1 MRPLEYYVISITKY
15 SMEVNFMDKSGN
27 SQLLS
32 EDIYR
37 IFVRD
42 FGVKADGI
50 TDDTSA
56 LQQLFDSIDGPRTI
70 IFPQKSNII
79 ISKPIIITKSNLTL
93 ECNDTTFMYTGKQTL
108 DHNNGTERYYAAVM
122 FKGEMLDQVK
132 TVTNFTQYTGYVDPS
147 VTLGQT
153 NYGGLQNPPDTVSKI
168 TIASNEKNDLIVGD
182 YVSVHIK
189 NYSDSYDKNYQDNPA
204 ELNNILSKLIAIN
217 GQDLFIDIASDFI
230 FDHIQLQTICKA
242 NVLSNL
248 TINNFHFTDTN
259 ETPIPQ
265 NPSSQEQSSWVSGLK
280 FIRCT
285 NVTVN
290 NFFASKHRFPALSM
304 WQVHNYSITNSQACN
319 ARYLGPGCG
328 YLMQLMATS
337 HGIVSKAFGTEI
349 RHLVDLSASGH
360 ILIEKSEMVNNWL
373 NAFDCHGTGEF
384 DITYKDCNGNF
395 LFGNN
400 IQQFP
405 NMTASVHLL
414 NCTGSVTANWIYNL
428 NIDNSKIGL
437 FNFNN
442 IQRIVNVSISNSI
455 ITSQDKTSKIFASS
469 RSAYYNSAFSIFNC
483 CIRYD
488 SKTTISDSSAIRLE
502 GYSNVQL
509 NNIREITNDSPIF
522 QLIQFLRC
530 NKINISNVFSTR
542 NIGFYVN
549 NRSTAGNEI
558 VSTVRS
564 QDGYLSVQNVNFS
577 NTTKPTAVPNF
588 INVDNMD
595 DVSNYT
601 INFSNNYLNALT
613 ETRWLRLNT
622 SFPTNVLASF
632 NYIQGYISSYLN
644 VTTAPQLKT
653 VNNIDKSMLDTSLKN

>member
-1 MRPLEYYVISITKY
+1 
-15 SMEVNFMDKSGN
+15 MDKSGN
-27 SQLLS
+27 SQLLLKDDYS
-32 EDIYR
+32 

-42 FGVKADGI
+42 FGVQADGM

-93 ECNDTTFMYTGKQTL
+93 ECNGTTFMYTGKQAL
-108 DHNNGTERYYAAVM
+108 DHNNGTERYYAAIM
-122 FKGEMLDQVK
+122 FKGEVLDQVK
-132 TVTNFTQYTGYVDPS
+132 TVTNFAQYTGYVDPS
-147 VTLGQT
+147 VTLGQN

-168 TIASNEKNDLIVGD
+168 TISASEKNDLVIGD

-204 ELNNILSKLIAIN
+204 ELNNILSKVIAID
-217 GQDLFIDIASDFI
+217 GQDIFVDIASDFI
-230 FDHIQLQTICKA
+230 FDHAQLQTICKVD
-242 NVLSNL
+242 VLNNL
-248 TINNFHFTDTN
+248 SVNNFCFKDIN
-259 ETPIPQ
+259 ETPIGY
-265 NPSSQEQSSWVSGLK
+265 NPTSQEQSSWVSGLK
-280 FIRCT
+280 FIRCA
-285 NVTVN
+285 NVKVN

-304 WQVHNYSITNSQACN
+304 WQVHNYSITNSQACD

-337 HGIVSKAFGTEI
+337 HGIISRASGKGI

-360 ILIEKSEMVNNWL
+360 ILIVESEMVNNWL

-405 NMTASVHLL
+405 NMTASVRLIS
-414 NCTGSVTANWIYNL
+414 CTGSVTANWIYSL
-428 NIDNSKIGL
+428 MIDNSKIGL

-442 IQRIVNVSISNSI
+442 VQRIVNISISNSI
-455 ITSQDKTSKIFASS
+455 ITSQDKTSKIFASC
-469 RSAYYNSAFSIFNC
+469 RGAYYDSDFSIYNSS
-483 CIRYD
+483 IRYD
-488 SKTTISDSSAIRLE
+488 SKITVSDSSAIRLE

-509 NNIREITNDSPIF
+509 NNIREITNDSSVF
-522 QLIQFLRC
+522 QLIQLLRC
-530 NKINISNVFSTR
+530 NKINISNVFSTM

-549 NRSTAGNEI
+549 NRSTAGSEI
-558 VSTVRS
+558 VSPVRS
-564 QDGYLSVQNVNFS
+564 QNGYMLVQNVSFA

-588 INVDNMD
+588 INIDNMD
-595 DVSNYT
+595 DVNNYT
-601 INFSNNYLNALT
+601 INFTNNYLTALA

-622 SFPTNVLASF
+622 GFRANVLASF
-632 NYIQGYISSYLN
+632 NCIQGYISGYLN

-653 VNNIDKSMLDTSLKN
+653 VNNIDESILDTSIKN

>member
-1 MRPLEYYVISITKY
+1 
-15 SMEVNFMDKSGN
+15 MDKSGN

-32 EDIYR
+32 KDDYS

-42 FGVKADGI
+42 FGVQADGM

-93 ECNDTTFMYTGKQTL
+93 ECNGTTFMYTGKQAL
-108 DHNNGTERYYAAVM
+108 DHNNGTERYYAAIM
-122 FKGEMLDQVK
+122 FKGEVLDQVK
-132 TVTNFTQYTGYVDPS
+132 TVTNFAQYTGYVDPS
-147 VTLGQT
+147 VTLGQN

-168 TIASNEKNDLIVGD
+168 TISASEKNDLVIGD

-204 ELNNILSKLIAIN
+204 ELNNILSKVIAID
-217 GQDLFIDIASDFI
+217 GQDIFVDIASDFI
-230 FDHIQLQTICKA
+230 FDHTQLQTICKVD
-242 NVLSNL
+242 VLNNL
-248 TINNFHFTDTN
+248 SVNNFCFKDIN
-259 ETPIPQ
+259 ETPIGY
-265 NPSSQEQSSWVSGLK
+265 NPTSQEQSSWVSGLK
-280 FIRCT
+280 FIRCA
-285 NVTVN
+285 NVKVN

-304 WQVHNYSITNSQACN
+304 WQVHNYSITNSQACD

-337 HGIVSKAFGTEI
+337 HGIISRASGKGI

-360 ILIEKSEMVNNWL
+360 ILIVESEMVNNWL

-405 NMTASVHLL
+405 NMTASVRLIS
-414 NCTGSVTANWIYNL
+414 CTGSVTANWIYSL
-428 NIDNSKIGL
+428 MIDNSKIGL

-442 IQRIVNVSISNSI
+442 VQRIVNISISNSI
-455 ITSQDKTSKIFASS
+455 ITSQDKTSKIFASC
-469 RSAYYNSAFSIFNC
+469 RGAYYDSDFSIYNSS
-483 CIRYD
+483 IRYD
-488 SKTTISDSSAIRLE
+488 SKITVSDSSAIRLE

-509 NNIREITNDSPIF
+509 NNIREITNNSSVF
-522 QLIQFLRC
+522 QLIQLLRC
-530 NKINISNVFSTR
+530 NKINISNVFSTM

-549 NRSTAGNEI
+549 NRSTAGSEI
-558 VSTVRS
+558 VSPVRS
-564 QDGYLSVQNVNFS
+564 QNGHMLVQNVSFA

-588 INVDNMD
+588 INIDNMD
-595 DVSNYT
+595 DVNNYT
-601 INFSNNYLNALT
+601 INFTNNYLTALA

-622 SFPTNVLASF
+622 GFPANVLASF
-632 NYIQGYISSYLN
+632 NCIQGYVSGYLN

-653 VNNIDKSMLDTSLKN
+653 VNNIDESMLDTSIKN